1 MVSKSTYACKVYV
14 VQKTDRQGTPQEV
27 LAVKLTHSTAHEI
40 AKAYA
45 PARVICVMAD
55 KTISANALGA
65 AQNHPI

>member
-1 MVSKSTYACKVYV
+1 M
-14 VQKTDRQGTPQEV
+14 EV
-27 LAVKLTHSTAHEI
+27 LAVKLTHTAAHLV

-55 KTISANALGA
+55 KGLSANALGA